1 MVDIDSCSANARLCL
16 WNVCFSSILKYLV
29 DILDWFSVF
38 PSFSTKTLYFSC
50 KSKYLERSCELLNWI
65 SDLLNAVLKDCTSA
79 NYALKDPAKI
89 LDWFQYF
96 LHTVLFMQ
104 ICVERSCEL
113 DWFDFLS
120 TFSRHAAIH
129 SQRLFKVIP
138 VFFILVLNIILEISN
153 ILNVQGWL

>member
-1 MVDIDSCSANARLCL
+1 MVDMDSCWANARLCL
-16 WNVCFSSILKYLV
+16 WNVCFSNRLKDLV
-29 DILDWFSVF
+29 KLLDWFSVF
-38 PSFSTKTLYFSC
+38 PSFTTKTLYFSC

-65 SDLLNAVLKDCTSA
+65 SDLLNTVLKDSTSA

-129 SQRLFKVIP
+129 SQRLFEVIS
-138 VFFILVLNIILEISN
+138 VFFSSWFWILF
-153 ILNVQGWL
+153 